1 MKDEE
6 KKTDSDDDYIG
17 GKVFVEDE
25 KIRVEGESNLAEGQ
39 LYRWKCTGI
48 PLHEDG
54 FLWNMS

>member
-39 LYRWKCTGI
+39 LYRWKCTAL

-54 FLWNMS
+54 FL